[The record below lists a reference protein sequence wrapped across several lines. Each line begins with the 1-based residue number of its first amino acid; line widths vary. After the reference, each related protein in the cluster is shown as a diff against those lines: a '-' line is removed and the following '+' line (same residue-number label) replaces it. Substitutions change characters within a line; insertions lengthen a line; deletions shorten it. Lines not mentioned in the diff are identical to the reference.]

1 MKKDRGPDSISTFI
15 GVDAFFKGHLNFKGT
30 IRVDGK
36 VQGEINSAD
45 GTVIIG
51 EKATV
56 EANLTVGVAI
66 VMGTVSGS
74 IDAAN
79 RIEVCP
85 PARITGDL
93 KAPVISIE
101 PGGMF
106 NGSCAMTSKGKTPSE
121 VKIPSPLSAAG

>member
-15 GVDAFFKGHLNFKGT
+15 GVDAFFKGNLNFKGT

-36 VQGEINSAD
+36 VQGEIKSED

-56 EANLTVGVAI
+56 DANLTVGVAI
-66 VMGTVSGS
+66 VIGTVNGS
-74 IDAAN
+74 IDAAD

-85 PARITGDL
+85 PASITGDL

-101 PGGMF
+101 PGGSF
-106 NGSCAMTSKGKTPSE
+106 NGNCVMTSRDKPSSG
-121 VKIPSPLSAAG
+121 INMPPALSAAG